1 MLVLLS
7 VKVMLSE
14 MVMLA
19 AKVALQTGMHG
30 DELLPKLRR
39 WKPGVASRADS
50 VVKMV
55 GRRKMAM
62 REVRRPMVLTRVEC
76 LSRPRSEDASGL
88 TTEGVKKEV
97 TSEII

>member
-1 MLVLLS
+1 MLVLS
-7 VKVMLSE
+7 AVKVMLSE

-19 AKVALQTGMHG
+19 VKVALQTGLHG
-30 DELLPKLRR
+30 DELLSKLRW

-62 REVRRPMVLTRVEC
+62 REVRRPMVLTRVER
-76 LSRPRSEDASGL
+76 LSRPRSKDVTGVN
-88 TTEGVKKEV
+88 TEGVKKEV
-97 TSEII
+97 TSETI